1 MKHAALFIAALLL
14 TIPCH
19 SCQSKDDG
27 VKEGKDIAL
36 QVSPETIEV
45 GAEGGEASFTVT
57 ASQKPYI
64 VGSFDWCSTTQSA
77 FADNKLTVKVTVS
90 ENKTTEVRTA
100 KISVVC
106 SDEKKY
112 VEVSQAAA
120 AVEPDPS
127 GDFLD
132 APSLP
137 SNNAVAMARKLG
149 FGWNLGNQMDAF
161 VNGVSSETC
170 WGNPKCT
177 QETMDGIK
185 AKGFSTVRIPVTWM
199 GHIGDA
205 PDYVVEAGWLDRVA
219 EIAGY
224 AKSAGLNAIVNIHH
238 DDSPESGWLC
248 VHKAAKDDA
257 YKAEMMAKYK
267 AVWKQIATKFA
278 DEGEWLIFEGYNEL
292 QDGGWGGGGNTTD
305 GGKQYGVIN
314 ELAQAFVTTVRA
326 AGGKNADRYLGVLGY
341 SANPGLT
348 VQNLVLPQDTATDR
362 LMVSVHFYD
371 PSGYALGQNSSYT
384 EWGHTGASGKKDPNH
399 SEQNV
404 VATFKM
410 LKEKYLDN
418 NIPVYVGE
426 CGAVNRSDARAK
438 AFQQYWF
445 EFVYKAAKDYGLC
458 PVVWDNGAISTGN
471 ESFGFIG
478 HADGGYIND
487 SKPIIDIM
495 YKVFNTETQSYTLKS
510 VYDNAPSF

>member
-1 MKHAALFIAALLL
+1 MFASLVLAI
-14 TIPCH
+14 
-19 SCQSKDDG
+19 SCQSK
-27 VKEGKDIAL
+27 EAPEAGKVDLSI
-36 QVSPETIEV
+36 SPEIIEA
-45 GAEGGEASFTVT
+45 GAAGGEWKVKATCSE
-57 ASQKPYI
+57 KPYI
-64 VGSFDWCSTTQSA
+64 VGQSDWCSVTASPVR
-77 FADNKLTVKVTVS
+77 DNSCELTVNVAANDS
-90 ENKTTEVRTA
+90 YEVRSFQY
-100 KISVVC
+100 SVVC
-106 SDEKKY
+106 GDLKKY
-112 VEVSQAAA
+112 LKVNQEAAR
-120 AVEPDPS
+120 EDLS
-127 GDFLD
+127 FLD
-132 APSLP
+132 TPSLP
-137 SNNAVAMARKLG
+137 DNDVISLSRKLG
-149 FGWNLGNQMDAF
+149 FGWNLGNQMDA
-161 VNGVSSETC
+161 VINGVSGETF
-170 WGNPKCT
+170 WGNAKCS

-205 PDYVVEAGWLDRVA
+205 PDYVVEAAWLDRVA

-248 VHKAAKDDA
+248 VHKAAADDA

-267 AVWKQIATKFA
+267 AIWKQIAQKFA

-292 QDGGWGGGGNTTD
+292 QDGNWGWGSNRTD
-305 GGKQYGVIN
+305 GGRQYAVIN
-314 ELAQAFVTTVRA
+314 ELAQVFVTTVRE
-326 AGGKNADRYLGVLGY
+326 AGGKNADRYLAILGY
-341 SANPGLT
+341 TANPDLT
-348 VQNLVLPQDTATDR
+348 AQNLTLPSDTATDR

-371 PSGYALGQNSSYT
+371 PSGYALGQNSAYT

-410 LKEKYLDN
+410 LKEKYIDN

-426 CGAVNRSDARAK
+426 CGAVNRTDARAK

-458 PVVWDNGAISTGN
+458 PVVWDNGAKGTGN

-495 YKVFNTETQSYTLKS
+495 NKAFNTETQSYTLKS
-510 VYDNAPSF
+510 VYDNAPR